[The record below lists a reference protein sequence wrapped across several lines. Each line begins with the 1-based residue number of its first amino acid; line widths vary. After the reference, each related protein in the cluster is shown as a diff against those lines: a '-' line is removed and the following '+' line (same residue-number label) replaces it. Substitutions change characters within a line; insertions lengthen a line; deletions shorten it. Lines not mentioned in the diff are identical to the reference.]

1 MRFTKLITGAA
12 LCGFAALAAAQDT
25 PPAEPEQKQ
34 SSLSDLEATVN
45 QLTDEQREQEATDAA
60 TQPATG
66 TRVRAP
72 QPQAPQPAAE
82 AAQPPA
88 ESPRA
93 APVPAPTITPPAA
106 NAPTRFIPPLTAA
119 QQAEI
124 DRIIERGRLLI
135 AIAGAGQVAT
145 QDMLSRVPNPV
156 EAGVDG
162 WIAEPE
168 GNGVTVT
175 FYHEQEGG
183 PTTVY
188 RANVLASRVVS
199 RDVFL
204 GTYRPPLSRPQA
216 RLVAARDATERLDS
230 RPCTSQPFNVFIVPP
245 ARAGA
250 PIEIYRM
257 SAPSERGRFPLGGHF
272 KAVVNA
278 DGAIASQRT
287 FVEGCPMLELGEA
300 PAAGQQ
306 PRPIPVAGG
315 ADTLPN
321 EMQVLLSRMTGRPL
335 LVTTGDP
342 PRQWLIAG
350 ERIAEVRNGAIVQPP
365 APGAI
370 PAANRPQGR

>member
-1 MRFTKLITGAA
+1 MRFTKLIAA
-12 LCGFAALAAAQDT
+12 ATLCGFAALAAAQDA

-45 QLTDEQREQEATDAA
+45 ELTDEQREQERTEAA
-60 TQPATG
+60 TQPVAP
-66 TRVRAP
+66 AP
-72 QPQAPQPAAE
+72 QPEAPPPAAE
-82 AAQPPA
+82 T
-88 ESPRA
+88 PRA
-93 APVPAPTITPPAA
+93 APVPTPTITPPAA
-106 NAPTRFIPPLTAA
+106 PTRFIPPITPA

-124 DRIIERGRLLI
+124 DRVAERGRLLV

-145 QDMLSRVPNPV
+145 QDLLSRVPNPA
-156 EAGVDG
+156 EAGIDG

-168 GNGVTVT
+168 GNAVTVT

-183 PTTVY
+183 PTVVY

-204 GTYRPPLSRPQA
+204 GTYRPALSRPQA

-230 RPCTSQPFNVFIVPP
+230 RPCTTQPFNVFIVPP

-257 SAPSERGRFPLGGHF
+257 SAPAERGRFPLGGHF

-287 FVEGCPMLELGEA
+287 YVEGCPMMELGEA
-300 PAAGQQ
+300 PPAGQA
-306 PRPIPVAGG
+306 PRPIAVAGN
-315 ADTLPN
+315 ADPLPN
-321 EMQVLLSRMTGRPL
+321 EVQVLISRMTGRAL

-342 PRQWLIAG
+342 PRQWLVAG
-350 ERIAEVRNGAIVQPP
+350 DRIAEVRNGTIVQPP
-365 APGAI
+365 GPGAV

>member
-1 MRFTKLITGAA
+1 MRATRLIAA
-12 LCGFAALAAAQDT
+12 AGLCGLAALAAAQNA
-25 PPAEPEQKQ
+25 PPAEPAPPQGG
-34 SSLSDLEATVN
+34 LSDLAATVN
-45 QLTDEQREQEATDAA
+45 ELTDEQREQERADSA
-60 TQPATG
+60 TQPEAP
-66 TRVRAP
+66 AP

-82 AAQPPA
+82 APTATPAPAQA
-88 ESPRA
+88 
-93 APVPAPTITPPAA
+93 VPAPA
-106 NAPTRFIPPLTAA
+106 RFVPPLTAA
-119 QQAEI
+119 QRAEI
-124 DRIIERGRLLI
+124 ESIAERGRLLI

-145 QDMLSRVPNPV
+145 QDMLSRVPNPT

-175 FYHEQEGG
+175 FYHEQDDG
-183 PTTVY
+183 PTAVY
-188 RANVLASRVVS
+188 RANVLANRVVS

-204 GTYRPPLSRPQA
+204 GTYRPALSRQQA

-230 RPCTSQPFNVFIVPP
+230 RPCTTQPFNVFIVPP

-257 SAPSERGRFPLGGHF
+257 SAPAERGRFPLGGHF

-287 FVEGCPMLELGEA
+287 FVEGCPMMELGET
-300 PAAGQQ
+300 PAAGQA
-306 PRPIPVAGG
+306 PRPIAVAGN
-315 ADTLPN
+315 ADALPN
-321 EMQVLLSRMTGRPL
+321 EIQVLISRMTGRAL

-342 PRQWLIAG
+342 PRQWLVAG
-350 ERIAEVRNGAIVQPP
+350 DRIAEVRNGAIVQPP
-365 APGAI
+365 GPGAV

>member
-1 MRFTKLITGAA
+1 MRFTKLIASAA
-12 LCGFAALAAAQDT
+12 LCGFAALAAAQDA

-45 QLTDEQREQEATDAA
+45 QLTDEQREQERTDVA
-60 TQPATG
+60 TQPATAP
-66 TRVRAP
+66 RVRTPQTEAP
-72 QPQAPQPAAE
+72 PPAAE
-82 AAQPPA
+82 TPPPAAQ
-88 ESPRA
+88 SPRA
-93 APVPAPTITPPAA
+93 APAPAPTIPPPAA
-106 NAPTRFIPPLTAA
+106 NAPTRFIPPITPA
-119 QQAEI
+119 QLAEL
-124 DRIIERGRLLI
+124 DRIGERGRLLV

-145 QDMLSRVPNPV
+145 QDLLSRVPNPA
-156 EAGVDG
+156 EAGIDG

-168 GNGVTVT
+168 GNAVTVT

-183 PTTVY
+183 PTAVY

-230 RPCTSQPFNVFIVPP
+230 RPCTTQPFNVFIIPP
-245 ARAGA
+245 PRAGA

-278 DGAIASQRT
+278 DGAIASQRSY
-287 FVEGCPMLELGEA
+287 VEGCPMMELGEP
-300 PAAGQQ
+300 PAAGQA
-306 PRPIPVAGG
+306 PRPIAVAGN
-315 ADTLPN
+315 ADALPN
-321 EMQVLLSRMTGRPL
+321 EVQVLISRMTGRPL

-342 PRQWLIAG
+342 PRQWLVAG
-350 ERIAEVRNGAIVQPP
+350 DRIAEVRNGTIVQLPG
-365 APGAI
+365 PGAI